1 MPRPLRGRIC
11 WTQNPR
17 AKAHVRLER
26 ARNLI
31 MPKQNNKWHVSI
43 YVFYIA
49 RQCMNIRLRNI
60 SICICLHTWHD
71 VIALRTDVQLC
82 EYEGRHQNQ
91 PRLATPKT
99 VLFFGLLE
107 PGFRSRPLQC
117 LGWQRLDFF
126 LSLSLR
132 VCPWLSVRLGR
143 SVSLCVS
150 LAFFQLRVVLCR
162 ISFNFW
168 LVRAY
173 CLSTLGCLGFFSFN
187 PWLSRAEFLPAAG
200 CLELTFSQ
208 PWGVWGVCSFN
219 RGLPRA
225 DFCLALAC
233 LRRNLFQPLAV

>member
-1 MPRPLRGRIC
+1 MRVRGSAPKSAPPGDTKNCPVFLFAGTRFSLKAVAMFGL
-11 WTQNPR
+11 
-17 AKAHVRLER
+17 AKA
-26 ARNLI
+26 
-31 MPKQNNKWHVSI
+31 W
-43 YVFYIA
+43 
-49 RQCMNIRLRNI
+49 
-60 SICICLHTWHD
+60 
-71 VIALRTDVQLC
+71 
-82 EYEGRHQNQ
+82 
-91 PRLATPKT
+91 
-99 VLFFGLLE
+99 
-107 PGFRSRPLQC
+107 
-117 LGWQRLDFF
+117 F
-126 LSLSLR
+126 LSLVLSLR

-162 ISFNFW
+162 ISLDFG
-168 LVRAY
+168 LVGAY

-208 PWGVWGVCSFN
+208 PWGVRGVCSFN